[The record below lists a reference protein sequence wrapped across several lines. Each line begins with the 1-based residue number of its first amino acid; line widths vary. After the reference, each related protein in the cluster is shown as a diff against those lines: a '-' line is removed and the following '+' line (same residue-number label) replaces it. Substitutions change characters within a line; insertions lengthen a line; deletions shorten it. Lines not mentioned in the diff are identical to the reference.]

1 MGCKVLA
8 PVVITASNGAIYAD
22 DSGADFAATI
32 PAGTYWIT
40 GDGESDDLLQEIED
54 QLNAS
59 GTDTWT
65 VTISSG
71 VVSIRCDQNWSIDW
85 DHANTSFDCTTLGIT
100 DDSAAFSGNA
110 NADDSGDA
118 QHLYGFYSDNAKAE
132 WRFGTDDHT
141 SQHRAA
147 DGSPWTTT
155 SPEARTWRRL
165 GFTKESGKRAVPRSG
180 HVNEDWGTGLF
191 PYLASDEL
199 SRVYLDATDED
210 VYTTGYWDR
219 RTCAGFSPRLFSAGV
234 DLWDWGAVLMTPT
247 DVDNSPTVYP
257 DVLFGSNENGHIYD
271 SDDYGVAW
279 TDQGA
284 ILGDYL
290 YNGVHEFADMGS
302 GIILAATGRD
312 KKIFRSVNGGAD
324 WTDEG
329 ALSGT
334 WDVESICFVSGGI
347 AVAGCDDGHI
357 WRTINYGDNWSD
369 LGDKG
374 NGHDIFG
381 IASFGGGVVVAV
393 TDDGKTTR
401 SADSGAT
408 WGGLVD
414 QGGGAYNP
422 IISLGGGIG
431 LIGEWSGALVIRTD
445 DSGATW
451 GSVGQICASTHRVND
466 FVDFG
471 GGIVVASASDVGGT
485 PFSTL
490 CRSLDSGATWADLG
504 DHTSSRFDCFA
515 HLGGGH
521 ALGGKDDGHLWKTDD
536 DGATWSDIGA
546 VCGFGGIRS
555 LTVVST

>member
-22 DSGADFAATI
+22 DSGADFTATI
-32 PAGTYWIT
+32 PAATYWIT

-71 VVSIRCDQNWSIDW
+71 VISFECDATWSVDW
-85 DHANTSFDCTTLGIT
+85 DHDNTSFDCTTLGIT
-100 DDSAAFSGNA
+100 DDSAAFGA
-110 NADDSGDA
+110 AQDTTDSGDA

-132 WRFGTDDHT
+132 WRWGTDDHT

-147 DGSPWTTT
+147 DGSLWTTT

-199 SRVYLDATDED
+199 SRVYLDASDGNI
-210 VYTTGYWDR
+210 YTTGYWDR
-219 RTCAGFSPRLFSAGV
+219 RTCASFAPRLFSAGV

-247 DVDNSPTVYP
+247 DVDNSPTVYQ
-257 DVLFGSNENGHIYD
+257 DVLFGSEEYGHIYD
-271 SDDYGVAW
+271 SGDHGDTW
-279 TDQGA
+279 NDQGR
-284 ILGDYL
+284 IIGNYL
-290 YNGVHEFADMGS
+290 YNSVHEFADMGA

-312 KKIFRSVNGGAD
+312 KKIYRTVNSGAD

-334 WDVESICFVSGGI
+334 YDVESICFISAGI

-357 WRTINYGDNWSD
+357 WRTTDHGDNWAD

-374 NGHDIFG
+374 GGHRVDG
-381 IASFGGGVVVAV
+381 VESFGGGVVVAV
-393 TDDGKTTR
+393 TSDGKTTL

-414 QGGGAYNP
+414 QGGGGYDP
-422 IISLGGGIG
+422 IINLGGGIG
-431 LIGEWSGALVIRTD
+431 LIGETADSHIIRTIN
-445 DSGATW
+445 SGTTW
-451 GSVGQICASTHRVND
+451 TDLGGLGINGVHAFCG
-466 FVDFG
+466 FG
-471 GGIVVASASDVGGT
+471 RGIVVCAADKGGGSPYATIFRSTDDGAS
-485 PFSTL
+485 
-490 CRSLDSGATWADLG
+490 WADLG
-504 DHTSSRFDCFA
+504 NHTSAKFLCFA
-515 HLGGGH
+515 HLGGSR
-521 ALGGKDDGHLWKTDD
+521 ALTGKGDGHLWETDD